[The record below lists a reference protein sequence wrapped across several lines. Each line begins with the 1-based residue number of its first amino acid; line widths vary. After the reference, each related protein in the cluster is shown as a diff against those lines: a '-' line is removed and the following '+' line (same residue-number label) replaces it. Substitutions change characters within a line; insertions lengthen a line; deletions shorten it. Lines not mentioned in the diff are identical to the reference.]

1 VTVAPVPDRIVSG
14 DLSLRSPVLL
24 SPLFFTASGNELVV
38 AFISTGGPAGT
49 QQAVTGV
56 IGAGLS
62 WSLAARANTT
72 AGTAE
77 VWQAW
82 APNPLIAAS
91 ITATLRAA
99 AAGSITIVSFSGAA
113 HAVGATA
120 IGSSQQGRAHVS
132 IATTRAGSVIWAV
145 GNNAS
150 HATAPTVSPDQSV
163 VHQFADVLNNRTS
176 WTQSTSPV
184 QAPGTVVDA
193 GVTAPIADAWDLA
206 AVEVLPA

>member
-1 VTVAPVPDRIVSG
+1 
-14 DLSLRSPVLL
+14 
-24 SPLFFTASGNELVV
+24 
-38 AFISTGGPAGT
+38 
-49 QQAVTGV
+49 V